1 MTNQNT
7 VSNQYLE
14 YIQNVHA
21 LTPYD
26 QITETIS
33 SLQNAV
39 CTVGGSPIMFK
50 PKHLSEMTAL
60 DLITTIA
67 PNGVRFTVR
76 DDHNSH

>member
-1 MTNQNT
+1 MTNQYN

-14 YIQNVHA
+14 YIQNRHD
-21 LTPYD
+21 LTLYD

-39 CTVGGSPIMFK
+39 CTVGGSPNMFK

-67 PNGVRFTVR
+67 PNGVRFTVPN
-76 DDHNSH
+76 DHDSY